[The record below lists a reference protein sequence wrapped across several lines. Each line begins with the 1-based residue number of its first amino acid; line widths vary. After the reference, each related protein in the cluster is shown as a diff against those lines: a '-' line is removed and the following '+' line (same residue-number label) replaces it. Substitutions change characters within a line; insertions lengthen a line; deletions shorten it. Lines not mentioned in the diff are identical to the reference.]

1 MVDIFGYL
9 KELNLG
15 IQGTNTNFFRHINK
29 ILMKII
35 ATVNIYIAPLQE
47 NYSEALELSK
57 EECLTFHQYRTLPPN
72 ILDLRVLHEKV
83 MRYFPNEIGEIE
95 HIVWVRN
102 RFEVDCSEQFLSFE
116 NGSKTNELSFD
127 RFLIRIKV

>member
-1 MVDIFGYL
+1 
-9 KELNLG
+9 
-15 IQGTNTNFFRHINK
+15 
-29 ILMKII
+29 
-35 ATVNIYIAPLQE
+35 VNIYIAPLQE

-102 RFEVDCSEQFLSFE
+102 RFEVDCSKQFLSFE